1 MTAWINRS
9 EWYGDLHQLGS
20 TRLVTLDEGPERGV
34 RVIEF
39 RNAAGLEMGVLVD
52 RGFDI
57 AWCRVNG
64 RSLAWHSPTGFTG
77 PWYREPS
84 GIGFLR
90 SFGGGLLTTCGLDHI
105 LFPEDDPLDTY
116 NFPGRDKTSYGL
128 HGRVGSTPA
137 SSFRHGLEDGTPP
150 ILVASGTVR
159 QTGALAENLVLER
172 RISVPLDENRIE
184 IVDTVR
190 NEGWLP
196 TPHMI
201 LYHMNFG
208 APLLGPE
215 TEFVGQVEEVV
226 FRSPTAESEADDVYR
241 RFQAPTAG
249 FAEQAFQHQM
259 RPNEDGLVEV
269 SLVNLSDE
277 ERPWGVTLSYDAEQL
292 PAFIQWR
299 LLDRGAYVV
308 GLEPSTNGLGG
319 RVDARS
325 KGTLRILEP
334 GAERHY
340 RLSLSVIEGNGFAQ
354 PDTAHA

>member
-1 MTAWINRS
+1 MSGTATFINSVAHDSLPLTKVRNAGYGSLSS
-9 EWYGDLHQLGS
+9 EMPLGS
-20 TRLVTLDEGPERGV
+20 RWAYSWTEAST
-34 RVIEF
+34 
-39 RNAAGLEMGVLVD
+39 
-52 RGFDI
+52 
-57 AWCRVNG
+57 
-64 RSLAWHSPTGFTG
+64 
-77 PWYREPS
+77 
-84 GIGFLR
+84 
-90 SFGGGLLTTCGLDHI
+90 FGGGLLTTCGLDHI

-215 TEFVGQVEEVV
+215 TEFVGQVEE
-226 FRSPTAESEADDVYR
+226 
-241 RFQAPTAG
+241 
-249 FAEQAFQHQM
+249 
-259 RPNEDGLVEV
+259 
-269 SLVNLSDE
+269 
-277 ERPWGVTLSYDAEQL
+277 RPWGVTLSYDAEQL